1 MPCEGEGSI
10 TNIFRQMASGD
21 LTNAEKLWK
30 HYYPRLRSLAHDKL
44 PRWLLRFADAD
55 DVVHDA
61 FLSFFKRVP
70 TGQYGTDHD
79 SESLW
84 SLLAAITLNKARK
97 QKEKELAEKRGGG
110 RVVNESALGGPD
122 SDERRP
128 FSLDNLGQVPAQE
141 LDLTCEELL
150 LKLDPQLRQIALLS
164 MEGYSNEEI
173 AHKLDVST
181 RTIQRKLE
189 LIRKIWRDEL

>member
-1 MPCEGEGSI
+1 MPREEEDSV

-30 HYYPRLRSLAHDKL
+30 QYFPRLRSLADKEL
-44 PRWLLRFADAD
+44 PRWLRCADAD
-55 DVVHDA
+55 DVVQNVA
-61 FLSFFKRVP
+61 LSFFKRVP

-84 SLLAAITLNKARK
+84 SLLATITSNKARR
-97 QKEKELAEKRGGG
+97 QIRDELTKKRGGG
-110 RVVNESALGGPD
+110 KVVNESALGGPD

-141 LDLTCEELL
+141 LDLTCEEEL

-173 AHKLDVST
+173 AHKLDVT
-181 RTIQRKLE
+181 PRTIRRKLK
-189 LIRKIWRDEL
+189 LIGKIWGDEL